1 MFLLYLYKNLLFFLN
16 LIQFCIIFYLMNN
29 QSAVM
34 EEALKCVEKLDYDK
48 AKVILENSLKIN
60 ECNVIKHYLSLQG
73 SGVQFL

>member
-1 MFLLYLYKNLLFFLN
+1 
-16 LIQFCIIFYLMNN
+16 MNN

-60 ECNVIKHYLSLQG
+60 ECNTEMLDLYGEVLINLDLTNQAIIVNLFFYERFSTNRLALNQ
-73 SGVQFL
+73 